1 MSFRRFK
8 PSVFLI
14 NVGLFI
20 IVGCVF
26 TYELIRALLADRWY
40 MSAVFLGGAMI
51 TAGAVLSRR
60 KATYGRKK
68 MLPWILVGVLSLVR
82 NAELRHGT
90 YNTELLFLLYL
101 WIAIVLSGISGWQDK
116 LKKYTVMWGSLHV
129 AAPIIF
135 FIFRGSYAVMVNLW
149 GRYPTGTNKG
159 LTGYCAGITTHYS
172 QNATYIVIL
181 FLVLAC
187 TYIVKPK
194 KMRTKREAF
203 AIAITLVALMLTAK
217 RAHLCFGVLAVV
229 FVYYLVNPEKRGNK
243 LFKVIAAMGG
253 AVTILAVMYEIMPEV
268 FQTVLGRFVDGG
280 YGDITSGRIPMWM
293 LAVDLF
299 KGSPIFGIGWS
310 GYRYSY
316 ALNLFS
322 GYAGRSE
329 FLNTHNVYLQLL
341 CEVGIVGTLIV
352 TGALYSFMRNAL
364 ILNKHCEVN
373 DSGKRIN
380 IAVSVGMGVFFIFYS
395 VTGCCLYDLTF
406 HMFILIAAMIMPYR
420 KMR

>member
-129 AAPIIF
+129 AATIIF
-135 FIFRGSYAVMVNLW
+135 L
-149 GRYPTGTNKG
+149 
-159 LTGYCAGITTHYS
+159 YS
-172 QNATYIVIL
+172 
-181 FLVLAC
+181 
-187 TYIVKPK
+187 
-194 KMRTKREAF
+194 E
-203 AIAITLVALMLTAK
+203 
-217 RAHLCFGVLAVV
+217 
-229 FVYYLVNPEKRGNK
+229 
-243 LFKVIAAMGG
+243 
-253 AVTILAVMYEIMPEV
+253 AVTL
-268 FQTVLGRFVDGG
+268 
-280 YGDITSGRIPMWM
+280 SW
-293 LAVDLF
+293 
-299 KGSPIFGIGWS
+299 
-310 GYRYSY
+310 
-316 ALNLFS
+316 
-322 GYAGRSE
+322 
-329 FLNTHNVYLQLL
+329 
-341 CEVGIVGTLIV
+341 
-352 TGALYSFMRNAL
+352 
-364 ILNKHCEVN
+364 
-373 DSGKRIN
+373 
-380 IAVSVGMGVFFIFYS
+380 
-395 VTGCCLYDLTF
+395 
-406 HMFILIAAMIMPYR
+406 
-420 KMR
+420 